1 MMVKARRDPA
11 AILAAFV
18 AGRFYSSTGVTLSR
32 AERSG
37 DELVVEVAPGT
48 PNQHTIAFIE
58 NGKIVE
64 TVNGLSAKR
73 AVPRTGY
80 VRAVVTRDDGRQ
92 AWVQPVR
99 L

>member
-1 MMVKARRDPA
+1 MVKARRDPP
-11 AILAAFV
+11 AILAALA

-48 PNQHTIAFIE
+48 PNQHTITFIE
-58 NGKIVE
+58 NGKTVV

-80 VRAVVTRDDGRQ
+80 VRAVVTRDDGKQ